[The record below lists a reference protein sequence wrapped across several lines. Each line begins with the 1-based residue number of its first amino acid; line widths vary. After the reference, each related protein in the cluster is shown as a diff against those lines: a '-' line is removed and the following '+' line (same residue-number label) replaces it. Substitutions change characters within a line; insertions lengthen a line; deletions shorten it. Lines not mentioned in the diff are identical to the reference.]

1 MSFVHLH
8 VHSEYSLL
16 DGACR
21 IKELVKAAKRK
32 GQTAI
37 TVTDHGNMYGAVE
50 FYAAAREEGIKPIIG
65 CEVYVAGRSRFDKD
79 AVLDAK
85 ANHLIL
91 LCENE
96 QGYKNLIK
104 MVSLAWTEGFYK
116 KPRID
121 EELLEQYHEGLIC
134 LSACLAG
141 AIPKAIT
148 EDNVEGAYE
157 KARRYKEIFGAG
169 NFFLELQDH
178 GIPQQSIVNGHLMQM
193 SRELDIPL
201 VCTNDCHYIEKS
213 DASMHDILLC
223 IQTGALVSDQNRM
236 RFATDEFY
244 VKTEDEMRALFPDA
258 PESIE
263 NTQLIADRCNVEF
276 EFHNTKLPYFK
287 APTGEDNEVY
297 FRRECEEGL
306 RRRYGDAPAPELWE
320 RLNHELDVIS
330 QMKYVEYY
338 LIVNDFIKYA
348 KQASIPV
355 GPGRGSGAG
364 SLAAYC
370 LGITDVDPIRYN
382 LLFERFLN
390 PERVSMPDFDIDFC
404 VRRRHEV
411 IEYVRRKYGSDHV
424 AQIIT
429 FGTMAAKLSV
439 RDVGRALGI
448 NSTIVNRVSAEI
460 PRMLDIT
467 LDKALEISPGL
478 REMYQSGEEVREL
491 IDIARKVE
499 GMPRNTSKHAA
510 GVVITRDPIDTYV
523 PLAQTDDN
531 VVTQFTMGWLEKLG
545 LLKIDFLSLRNLT
558 VIDDARRLITQTV
571 PDFSLDNINYDDQ
584 KVYEMLGKGFSIGVF
599 QFESAGMRNV
609 LMQIKPS
616 SVEDLTAISALY
628 RPGPMGSIERFRD
641 NRLHPER
648 IVYKHPKLKPILEVT
663 YGCIVYQEQVMEI
676 FRELAG
682 YSLGQ
687 ADIVRRAMA
696 KKHKDEMERER
707 VKFIEGCG
715 KNGIDRNTAESIYA
729 EMESFASYAFNK
741 SHAAAYSVV
750 AFQTA
755 WLKYYYPREYMAA
768 LMTSLLVE
776 HDSLA
781 PYMDECRRF
790 GIKVLPPH
798 VNHSDFGFSVHG
810 NSIYIGLMAV
820 KNIGSLLA
828 EEIVRERK
836 ENGDYKN
843 FYSFCSRLAGKRLTS
858 NCAEALIKAGAFD
871 GLGANRR
878 QMLLDYGIILSAVE
892 TERRHNPVGQMSL
905 FGDLSDD
912 SDIDNYTYRT
922 ASEFGRSELLTM
934 EKEVTGLYLSGH
946 PLDDYKDF
954 ISAVKPDRLAQ
965 ILDSPD
971 SFRRRKLHLVVL
983 VNSFRV
989 YVTKMGEAMAFAQV
1003 EDESASSELLVFP
1016 KIYRDVSP
1024 DFKEGKVLDIT
1035 ANLVDDDDSVRLSLE
1050 SAVPCPKEAPAA
1062 NVNTPASAAAPQ
1074 PIMSPRL
1081 YIKFPSENS
1090 ELCIYARKLLRVFD
1104 GSIPVSFYYSD
1115 GKKYDHDPVGMRID
1129 LNDAL
1134 LNELA
1139 RVLGRE
1145 SVIVSEDSPM
1155 CYSQNA

>member
-16 DGACR
+16 DGACCL
-21 IKELVKAAKRK
+21 KELVKAAKRK

-37 TVTDHGNMYGAVE
+37 AVTDHGNMYGAVE
-50 FYAAAREEGIKPIIG
+50 FYAAALKEGIKPIRG

-79 AVLDAK
+79 SVLDVK
-85 ANHLIL
+85 ANHLVL
-91 LCENE
+91 LCENDK
-96 QGYKNLIK
+96 GYKNLIK

-141 AIPKAIT
+141 AIPKAII
-148 EDNVEGAYE
+148 EDNLDGAYE
-157 KARRYKEIFGAG
+157 KARRYKEIFGEG
-169 NFFLELQDH
+169 NFYLELQNH
-178 GIPQQSIVNGHLMQM
+178 GIPQQDIVNRQLMQI
-193 SRELDIPL
+193 SRDLDIPL
-201 VCTNDCHYIEKS
+201 VCTNDCHYIEKK

-223 IQTGALVSDQNRM
+223 IQTGALVSDKNRM
-236 RFATDEFY
+236 KFATNEFY
-244 VKTEDEMRALFPDA
+244 VKTEDEMRELFVQV
-258 PESIE
+258 PEAID
-263 NTQLIADRCNVEF
+263 NTQIIADRCCVEF

-297 FRRECEEGL
+297 FRRECEEGF
-306 RRRYGDAPAPELWE
+306 RRRYGENPSPELRE
-320 RLNHELDVIS
+320 RLEHELSVIS

-348 KQASIPV
+348 KRASIPV

-364 SLAAYC
+364 SIAAYC
-370 LGITDVDPIRYN
+370 LGITDVDPIKYN

-411 IEYVRRKYGSDHV
+411 IEYVRRKYGTDHV

-429 FGTMAAKLSV
+429 FGTMAAKMSV

-448 NSTIVNRVSAEI
+448 NVSAVNRISSEI
-460 PRMLDIT
+460 PRILDIT
-467 LDKALEISPGL
+467 LDKALEVSPGL
-478 REMYQSGEEVREL
+478 REMYAGDEEVRQL

-510 GVVITRDPIDTYV
+510 GVVITRDPIDSYV

-531 VVTQFTMGWLEKLG
+531 IVTQFTMGWLEKLG

-558 VIDDARRLITQTV
+558 VIDDARRLITQSV
-571 PDFSLDNINYDDQ
+571 PDFSLDKIKYDDP
-584 KVYEMLGKGFSIGVF
+584 KVYEMLGKGFSVGVF
-599 QFESAGMRNV
+599 QFESAGMKNV

-616 SVEDLTAISALY
+616 SIEDLTAISALY

-641 NRLHPER
+641 NRLHPEK
-648 IVYKHPKLKPILEVT
+648 IVYKHPKLQPILEVT

-707 VKFIEGCG
+707 VKFIEGCS

-741 SHAAAYSVV
+741 SHASAYSVV

-755 WLKYYYPREYMAA
+755 WLKFYYPREYMAA
-768 LMTSLLVE
+768 LMTSLLDD
-776 HDSLA
+776 HGSLA

-790 GIKVLPPH
+790 GLDVKPPH
-798 VNHSDFGFSVHG
+798 VNHSDFGFSVRG

-820 KNIGSLLA
+820 KNVGSLLA
-828 EEIVRERK
+828 EEIVRERS
-836 ENGDYKN
+836 ENGEYKS
-843 FYSFCSRLAGKRLTS
+843 FYSFCTRLAGKRLTS

-878 QMLLDYGIILSAVE
+878 QMLLDFGTILNAVE
-892 TERRHNPVGQMSL
+892 IERRHNPVGQMSL
-905 FGDLSDD
+905 LGDFSDD
-912 SDIDNYTYRT
+912 ADIDNFTYRS
-922 ASEFGRSELLTM
+922 ASEYDRSELLYM

-946 PLDDYKDF
+946 PLDDFASY
-954 ISAVKPDRLAQ
+954 ISVVNPDNLAR

-971 SFRRRKLHLVVL
+971 SFRRRKIHLVIL
-983 VNSFRV
+983 VNNFRV
-989 YVTKMGEAMAFAQV
+989 HVTKKGEAMAFAQV
-1003 EDESASSELLVFP
+1003 EDKSAGSELLVFP
-1016 KIYRDVSP
+1016 KIYRDVSAY
-1024 DFKEGKVLDIT
+1024 FKEGKVLDII
-1035 ANLVDDDDSVRLSLE
+1035 ANLIDDDDSVRLSLE
-1050 SAVPCPKEAPAA
+1050 SAVPCPKEVPAVNE
-1062 NVNTPASAAAPQ
+1062 NVPQ
-1074 PIMSPRL
+1074 VIMRPRL
-1081 YIKFPSENS
+1081 YIKLPSEKS
-1090 ELCIYARKLLRVFD
+1090 EACVYACKLLRVFD
-1104 GSIPVSFYYSD
+1104 GSTPVSFYFSD
-1115 GKKYDHDPVGMRID
+1115 VAKYDHDPVGMRID
-1129 LNDAL
+1129 LNDVL

-1139 RVLGRE
+1139 RVIGKD
-1145 SVIVSEDSPM
+1145 SVVVSEDSPI
-1155 CYSQNA
+1155 CYSRSS